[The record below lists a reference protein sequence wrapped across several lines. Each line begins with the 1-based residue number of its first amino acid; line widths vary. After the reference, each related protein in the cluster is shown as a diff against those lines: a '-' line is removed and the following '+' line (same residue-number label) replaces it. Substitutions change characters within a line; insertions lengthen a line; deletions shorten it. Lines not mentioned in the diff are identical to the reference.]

1 MRLLV
6 RLVLLVLV
14 LGTVTAGVLYYRAGS
29 EPGPTLEIRSPERVI
44 GQRGSLELLVGA
56 PGGQLTRLD
65 VTLDQNGRSLPV
77 FALEQ
82 AADGVGEVRQE
93 STDQMW
99 IIRPVGKQAQ
109 PELVAGTAQL
119 VVTAARPVF
128 FGLREAVSTV
138 TRDLEVRLD
147 PPRVGVVSLHHYV
160 NHGGAEFVVYRATPE
175 GVATGVRVGERSY
188 PGFPGSAV
196 GLTDPALQVAF
207 FALAYD
213 EDLTTPMS
221 VFARD
226 EAGNEASTPLDHRPF
241 AKPFARSRIGIDLRF
256 IERVV
261 PAIAA
266 NTADLD
272 VDSTTPEGL
281 LDGFLRI
288 NNDLRRRNNETI
300 AAMAARTRPEML
312 WQEAFSQLG
321 NTQVESRFA
330 DHRTYLFEGREVD
343 QQVHL
348 GFDLASV
355 AQAPVVAANRGVV
368 LFADYLGIY
377 GNTVILDHGLGVQS
391 LYSHLSTITARTG
404 DMVDKGAELGR
415 TGVTG
420 LAGGDHLHFTML
432 VGGVAVNPVEW
443 WDRKWMEDRVF
454 RKVREA
460 GGAIGSTR

>member
-1 MRLLV
+1 MRGFVL
-6 RLVLLVLV
+6 LLVLGG
-14 LGTVTAGVLYYRAGS
+14 LGAGVAYAIAGRQ
-29 EPGPTLEIRSPERVI
+29 PGPELEIRSPERVI

-56 PGGQLTRLD
+56 PGGQLSRLD
-65 VTLDQNGRSLPV
+65 VTLEQDGRSLPV
-77 FALEQ
+77 FTLEQ
-82 AADGVGEVRQE
+82 AADGAGEVRQE

-109 PELVAGTAQL
+109 PDLVAGQAQL
-119 VVTAARPVF
+119 VVTASRPVF
-128 FGLREAVSTV
+128 FGLREATSTA

-147 PPRVGVVSLHHYV
+147 PPRLGVVSLHHFV

-175 GVATGVRVGERSY
+175 GVATSVRVGEAAY

-196 GLTDPALQVAF
+196 GLADPALQVAF
-207 FALAYD
+207 FALRHD
-213 EDLTTPMS
+213 QDLNAPITI
-221 VFARD
+221 VARD

-241 AKPFARSRIGIDLRF
+241 AKPFARSRIQVDQRF
-256 IERVV
+256 IDRVV

-272 VDSTTPEGL
+272 VDATTPEGL

-312 WQEAFSQLG
+312 WQDAFSQLS

-330 DHRTYLFEGREVD
+330 DHRTYFYEGREID
-343 QQVHL
+343 QQIHL

-355 AQAPVVAANRGVV
+355 QQAPVVAANRGVV

-377 GNTVILDHGLGVQS
+377 GNTVVLDHGLGIQS
-391 LYSHLSTITARTG
+391 LYSHLSTISVRVG
-404 DMVDKGAELGR
+404 DTIDKGAEMGR

-432 VGGVAVNPVEW
+432 VGGDAVNPVEW
-443 WDRKWMEDRVF
+443 WDPKWMEDRVF
-454 RKVREA
+454 RKIREA
-460 GGAIGSTR
+460 GGTAGGAR